1 MRHLI
6 AAALTLGSALAWAEE
21 PTFAGRNDLVDQ
33 WAGELARL
41 RAARKVHPVP
51 GHLHSELVGWDRSF
65 DAGGARLEDGRR
77 LQLAASP
84 ADLAAADKWAKGKV
98 LLLCYDE
105 ARGATLL
112 DPEKEVRL
120 AVRHVTERHPIDD
133 YLRSLR
139 ATYSTVEHLAV
150 NEEAQRLWRLEIDRS
165 VREVLALPHL
175 PADVR
180 ADFIRLSKARL
191 DYIRLQSRFA
201 AAAIHAAYPG
211 GTIRGPASGDAAQA
225 LHRAAYFELSGL
237 HDCYRSFAEPPA
249 GK

>member
-6 AAALTLGSALAWAEE
+6 AGMLALVSAGSGAEE
-21 PTFAGRNDLVDQ
+21 PTFAGRNELVDQ
-33 WAGELARL
+33 WTQSLARL
-41 RAARKVHPVP
+41 RAERKAHPIP
-51 GHLHSELVGWDRSF
+51 GHLHSEMVGWNRFLDG
-65 DAGGARLEDGRR
+65 GGARLEDGRR

-84 ADLAAADKWAKGKV
+84 AELAAADKWKKGKL

-112 DPEKEVRL
+112 DPETEARL
-120 AVRHVTERHPIDD
+120 SVRHIAERHPVDD
-133 YLRSLR
+133 YLRSL
-139 ATYSTVEHLAV
+139 AADSTVDMIAV
-150 NEEAQRLWRLEIDRS
+150 NEEAERLWRLEIDRS

-191 DYIRLQSRFA
+191 EYVRLQSRFA
-201 AAAIHAAYPG
+201 VAAIHATYPG
-211 GTIRGPASGDAAQA
+211 GTICGPASGDEVRA
-225 LHRAAYFELSGL
+225 LYRTAYFQLSSL
-237 HDCYRSFAEPPA
+237 HENYRSFGERPA

>member
-6 AAALTLGSALAWAEE
+6 AAALTLVSAIAWAEE
-21 PTFAGRNDLVDQ
+21 PTFAGRNEQADR
-33 WAGELARL
+33 WAESLARL
-41 RAARKVHPVP
+41 RAERKVHPIP
-51 GHLHSELVGWDRSF
+51 GHLHSEMVGWGRSL
-65 DAGGARLEDGRR
+65 DGGGARLEDGRR

-84 ADLAAADKWAKGKV
+84 ADLAATDKWAKGRL

-112 DPEKEVRL
+112 DSATELRL
-120 AVRHVTERHPIDD
+120 AVRHVADRHPIDD
-133 YLRSLR
+133 YLRSLP
-139 ATYSTVEHLAV
+139 ADSTVDLIAV
-150 NEEAQRLWRLEIDRS
+150 NEEAERLWRLEIDRS

-191 DYIRLQSRFA
+191 EYIRLQSRFA
-201 AAAIHAAYPG
+201 VAAIHAAYPG
-211 GTIRGPASGDAAQA
+211 GTIRGPASGDEVRA
-225 LHRAAYFELSGL
+225 LYRAAYFQLSGL
-237 HDCYRSFAEPPA
+237 HECYRSFAEPPA

>member
-1 MRHLI
+1 MRTALAGFLSL
-6 AAALTLGSALAWAEE
+6 AAAVAAEE
-21 PTFAGRNDLVDQ
+21 PTFAGRNELVDQ
-33 WAGELARL
+33 WTQELARL
-41 RAARKVHPVP
+41 RAARKVQPVP
-51 GHLHSELVGWDRSF
+51 GHLHSEMVGWDRAF
-65 DAGGARLEDGRR
+65 DVGGARLEDGRR

-84 ADLAAADKWAKGKV
+84 DLLAVAGKWPEGKL

-120 AVRHVTERHPIDD
+120 SVRHITDRHPIDD

-165 VREVLALPHL
+165 VREVLAMPHL
-175 PADVR
+175 PPDVR
-180 ADFIRLSKARL
+180 ADFIRLSKVRL

-201 AAAIHAAYPG
+201 AAAIHATYPG
-211 GTIRGPASGDAAQA
+211 GTIRGPASGDASQS
-225 LHRAAYFELSGL
+225 LHRAAYLELSS
-237 HDCYRSFAEPPA
+237 HHESYRSFAEPPA